1 MRKRTRKMIEVEGRY
16 QQPLVEMLPQMLTSQ
31 GLAKTALELGVSKAT
46 VGIWIVKLGIELR
59 YVALRPGE
67 SITIIEVE
75 PKPTKPFARV
85 GAWLGHLSPR

>member
-1 MRKRTRKMIEVEGRY
+1 MK
-16 QQPLVEMLPQMLTSQ
+16 PLVEMLPQMLTTQ

-46 VGIWIVKLGIELR
+46 VGQWMAKLGIELR

-75 PKPTKPFARV
+75 PKPANPIARV
-85 GAWLGHLSPR
+85 GAWLRSLRV

>member
-16 QQPLVEMLPQMLTSQ
+16 QQPLVQMLPQMLTSQ
-31 GLAKTALELGVSKAT
+31 GLAKTAEELGVSKAT
-46 VGIWIVKLGIELR
+46 IGIWMAKLGIELR

-75 PKPTKPFARV
+75 PKSTHPIARI
-85 GAWLGHLSPR
+85 GARFRSLLS

>member
-16 QQPLVEMLPQMLTSQ
+16 QQPLVQMLPQMLTSQ
-31 GLAKTALELGVSKAT
+31 GLVKTALELNVSKAT
-46 VGIWIVKLGIELR
+46 VGIWMAKLGIELR

-75 PKPTKPFARV
+75 PKPTHPIARV
-85 GAWLGHLSPR
+85 GAWLRRLAS

>member
-16 QQPLVEMLPQMLTSQ
+16 QQPLVEMLPQMLTTQ
-31 GLAKTALELGVSKAT
+31 GLAKTAEELGVSKAT
-46 VGIWIVKLGIELR
+46 VGIWMAKLGIELR

-75 PKPTKPFARV
+75 PKPTNPITKV
-85 GAWLGHLSPR
+85 GVWLRSLGV

>member
-16 QQPLVEMLPQMLTSQ
+16 QQPLVKMLPQMLTSQ
-31 GLAKTALELGVSKAT
+31 GLAKTALELNVSKAT
-46 VGIWIVKLGIELR
+46 VGIWMAKLGIELR

-75 PKPTKPFARV
+75 PKSTHPIARI
-85 GAWLGHLSPR
+85 GARFRSLLS

>member
-16 QQPLVEMLPQMLTSQ
+16 QQPLVQMLPQMLTTQ
-31 GLAKTALELGVSKAT
+31 GLAKTAEELGVSKAT
-46 VGIWIVKLGIELR
+46 VGQWMAKLGIELR

-75 PKPTKPFARV
+75 PKPTNPITTV
-85 GAWLGHLSPR
+85 GVWLRSLGV

>member
-1 MRKRTRKMIEVEGRY
+1 MRKRTKKMIEVEGRY

-46 VGIWIVKLGIELR
+46 IGIWIVKLGIELR

-85 GAWLGHLSPR
+85 GAWLRSLSA

>member
-1 MRKRTRKMIEVEGRY
+1 MRKRTRRMIEVEGRY

-31 GLAKTALELGVSKAT
+31 GLAKTAEELGVSKAT
-46 VGIWIVKLGIELR
+46 VGIWMAKLGIELR

-75 PKPTKPFARV
+75 PKPTNPIVRV
-85 GAWLGHLSPR
+85 GAWLRSLRV

>member
-1 MRKRTRKMIEVEGRY
+1 MRRRTRKMIEVEGRY
-16 QQPLVEMLPQMLTSQ
+16 LKPLVEMLPQMLTSQ

-46 VGIWIVKLGIELR
+46 IGIWMAKLGIELR

-75 PKPTKPFARV
+75 PKPTKPFARI
-85 GAWLGHLSPR
+85 GAWLGNLRG